1 MSGEFSLWWVDAV
14 SQMRC
19 VCMEWG
25 KSVARLWWVVTVQ
38 RVGCVVSEQTNM
50 DDRKCGSLAECAMTT
65 GWPRKS
71 VKISKLFLNDGN
83 IFFYENIRKSF
94 PVNHSSSQE
103 KICLICSVKHVKLF
117 QSESYLWTVV
127 FESQSFQVPFCGN
140 EWCCSHESGTL
151 LVTDPS
157 TVI

>member
-1 MSGEFSLWWVDAV
+1 MASLVCGESMQWVRCGVSAWSEGRALPGCGEWWPFSAWGVWWVNRQTWTIASAAV
-14 SQMRC
+14 WPNVR
-19 VCMEWG
+19 WRPDG
-25 KSVARLWWVVTVQ
+25 LG
-38 RVGCVVSEQTNM
+38 RVW
-50 DDRKCGSLAECAMTT
+50 KYL
-65 GWPRKS
+65 
-71 VKISKLFLNDGN
+71 KLFLNDGN

-127 FESQSFQVPFCGN
+127 IESQSFQVPLCGN